1 MSRDSGE
8 VQDKA
13 PPAGPVLVAEGRFA
27 LFEAPDGGRVIR
39 YTVMIGDDSS
49 TDDGMA
55 YGPEEFLALPA
66 ELVPAL
72 EMLRAN
78 PSVLLNIA
86 SSPAGALAR
95 RMAKRMAE
103 ANGG

>member
-1 MSRDSGE
+1 MSRGNGE

-13 PPAGPVLVAEGRFA
+13 LPAGSGPVLVATGKFA

-39 YTVMIGDDSS
+39 YVVEISPGE
-49 TDDGMA
+49 

-86 SSPAGALAR
+86 SSPAGAIAR
-95 RMAKRMAE
+95 RMARKMAE